1 MKRLL
6 SISRLNKLNAEGVQ
20 IPLEETLSYPE
31 KVLQFGT
38 GVLLRGLPDYFI
50 NKANQQGVFKGR
62 VVVVKSTSRG
72 GVDDFTSQDCL
83 YTLCVQGIENK
94 KQVENYIV
102 NSSLSRVLIAKE
114 QWEEILQVAR
124 SEDLEVIISNTTEA
138 GIVKVSETIG
148 DESPDSFPAKL
159 LAVLLARFKHFGG
172 DLSKGVVILP
182 TELINDNG
190 QTLKKIVLEL
200 AKENQLSEDFINWL
214 ENANYFSNTLVDR
227 IVPGALPAEKH
238 EEITGRLGYDDNL
251 MIMAEPYRL
260 WAIEAPNEKVKS
272 KLSFA
277 QVDPGVKLVE
287 SIEKYKE
294 IKLRL
299 LNGAHTLSCAAA
311 LLCGFKTVKEAL
323 GDDDFRRFVENTLFN
338 EIGSCLIG
346 KVGIQK
352 QDVQEFGSSVID
364 RFSNPYLD
372 HKWESIALNYTAK
385 LKMRNVDILDQ
396 WYEHSSSAPVFFSY
410 GFAAY
415 LHLYRARKEN
425 GEWVSDVKVGR
436 VTLQDELAEEV
447 NGYTSSEGDPVAS
460 ILKDESLW
468 GRDLTKLPGLLKEV
482 TKAWKSIQENGALET
497 IKSLNASSN

>member
-1 MKRLL
+1 
-6 SISRLNKLNAEGVQ
+6 
-20 IPLEETLSYPE
+20 
-31 KVLQFGT
+31 
-38 GVLLRGLPDYFI
+38 
-50 NKANQQGVFKGR
+50 
-62 VVVVKSTSRG
+62 
-72 GVDDFTSQDCL
+72 
-83 YTLCVQGIENK
+83 
-94 KQVENYIV
+94 
-102 NSSLSRVLIAKE
+102 
-114 QWEEILQVAR
+114 
-124 SEDLEVIISNTTEA
+124 
-138 GIVKVSETIG
+138 
-148 DESPDSFPAKL
+148 
-159 LAVLLARFKHFGG
+159 
-172 DLSKGVVILP
+172 
-182 TELINDNG
+182 
-190 QTLKKIVLEL
+190 
-200 AKENQLSEDFINWL
+200 
-214 ENANYFSNTLVDR
+214 
-227 IVPGALPAEKH
+227 
-238 EEITGRLGYDDNL
+238 
-251 MIMAEPYRL
+251 
-260 WAIEAPNEKVKS
+260 
-272 KLSFA
+272 
-277 QVDPGVKLVE
+277 
-287 SIEKYKE
+287 
-294 IKLRL
+294 
-299 LNGAHTLSCAAA
+299 
-311 LLCGFKTVKEAL
+311 
-323 GDDDFRRFVENTLFN
+323 RFVENTLFN

-447 NGYTSSEGDPVAS
+447 NGYTSSECDPVAS

>member
-20 IPLEETLSYPE
+20 IPSEETLSYPE

-50 NKANQQGVFKGR
+50 NKANQQGIFKGR

-124 SEDLEVIISNTTEA
+124 SEELEVVISNTTEA
-138 GIVKVSETIG
+138 GIVKVSETLG
-148 DESPDSFPAKL
+148 EDAPSSFPGKL
-159 LAVLLARFKHFGG
+159 LAVLLARFKHFGR

-190 QTLKKIVLEL
+190 QTLKNIVHEL
-200 AKENQLSEDFINWL
+200 ARENQLSEEFINWL

-227 IVPGALPAEKH
+227 IVPGALPAQKH
-238 EEITGRLGYDDNL
+238 EEITGRLGYEDNL

-294 IKLRL
+294 I
-299 LNGAHTLSCAAA
+299 N
-311 LLCGFKTVKEAL
+311 
-323 GDDDFRRFVENTLFN
+323 
-338 EIGSCLIG
+338 
-346 KVGIQK
+346 
-352 QDVQEFGSSVID
+352 
-364 RFSNPYLD
+364 
-372 HKWESIALNYTAK
+372 
-385 LKMRNVDILDQ
+385 
-396 WYEHSSSAPVFFSY
+396 
-410 GFAAY
+410 
-415 LHLYRARKEN
+415 
-425 GEWVSDVKVGR
+425 
-436 VTLQDELAEEV
+436 
-447 NGYTSSEGDPVAS
+447 
-460 ILKDESLW
+460 
-468 GRDLTKLPGLLKEV
+468 
-482 TKAWKSIQENGALET
+482 
-497 IKSLNASSN
+497 